1 MSELN
6 NIICYRA
13 YEFERFVTIL
23 YYSIIIV
30 YIGLFIFGIEII
42 SENNKYKK
50 KIYAL
55 EQQLFS
61 HLKV

>member
-1 MSELN
+1 MNELN
-6 NIICYRA
+6 NIVCYKA
-13 YEFERFVTIL
+13 DVERCIIIL
-23 YYSIIIV
+23 YYTMIV
-30 YIGLFIFGIEII
+30 IYIGLFIFGIQII

-50 KIYAL
+50 KICAL